1 MILLS
6 GRPCPVDPKKRMILG
21 ANRLLGVPRLRLLRV
36 KNDSCLVPNSFKEA
50 ITVNQLVQNLFIS

>member
-50 ITVNQLVQNLFIS
+50 ITVNQLV